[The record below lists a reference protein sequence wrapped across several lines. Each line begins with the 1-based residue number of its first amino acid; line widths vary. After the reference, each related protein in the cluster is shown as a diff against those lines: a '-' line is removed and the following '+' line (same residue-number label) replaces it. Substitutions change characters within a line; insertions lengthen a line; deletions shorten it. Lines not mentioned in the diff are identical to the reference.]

1 MLFLLQLYRR
11 LALRLRLRLLPVQRQ
26 FQFFLLRLQFLV
38 HVQFHPQRLH
48 LRLRQFLRLFLFLP
62 PVQRLRLLKLFAAL
76 LPRRA
81 AI

>member
-1 MLFLLQLYRR
+1 MLFLLQLYR
-11 LALRLRLRLLPVQRQ
+11 LLPLRLRQHLLPVQRQ
-26 FQFFLLRLQFLV
+26 FQFLFLHLRFFLQFHL
-38 HVQFHPQRLH
+38 QRLH

-62 PVQRLRLLKLFAAL
+62 PVQRLRLLKLFATL